1 MSVSVVGDGDLYY
14 FKEGEWRSLVESPP
28 IGENVSGASVLDV
41 CRNWTLET
49 DMQYPNYGG
58 TATVNSVNV
67 GLFDY
72 VYKTGNQTPTSDMS
86 EWFTGANDARSAWVL
101 VDGDLTVNSGVM
113 FRPPTRKLFTVVY
126 VTGDLAVNG
135 TMTMTTRGANH
146 NGTGESGGAV
156 TAADLRIATGTFSAV
171 VDPQVPAAGG
181 AGGAGGSNAAGSN
194 GSAGSAGGTGGG
206 GGGTG
211 LGSSPRVGVGGDG
224 SSGTSFSG
232 GSGGGGAI
240 TTSADLVEAGDAE
253 PNGGQGG
260 FGIASGNTAR
270 TQGCGNPF
278 GTLTGGAPPLDYIV
292 QEGTGGTLIIICE
305 GALSGSGVV
314 NSNGANNGGAARAGG
329 STGGG
334 SITILYGS
342 DTSTITPAA
351 SGGVSATGGNG
362 GAGTARKLA
371 L

>member
-1 MSVSVVGDGDLYY
+1 MSVTVVGDGDLYY

-28 IGENVSGASVLDV
+28 IGEDVSGASVLDV
-41 CRNWTLET
+41 CRNWPLET

-86 EWFTGANDARSAWVL
+86 EWFTGSNDARSAWVL

-126 VTGDLAVNG
+126 VTGDLVMNG
-135 TMTMTTRGANH
+135 TMTMTSRGANH

-211 LGSSPRVGVGGDG
+211 AAGSGRIGIGGDG
-224 SSGTSFSG
+224 SAGTSFSG

-240 TTSADLVEAGDAE
+240 TTSAALVEAGDAE
-253 PNGGQGG
+253 PNGGEGG
-260 FGIASGNTAR
+260 FGIGSGNTAYSE
-270 TQGCGNPF
+270 GCGNPV
-278 GTLTGGAPPLDYIV
+278 GALVGAAGPSNA
-292 QEGTGGTLIIICE
+292 QGGTGGTLVVICE
-305 GALSGSGVV
+305 GTFAGSGVV
-314 NSNGANNGGAARAGG
+314 NSNGSNNGAPFRGGG

-334 SITILYGS
+334 SITIFYGS
-342 DTSTITPAA
+342 DTSTITPVA
-351 SGGVSATGGNG
+351 SGGISATGGNG